1 MRGLCILALSIRVG
15 VMDDN
20 IHCEQ
25 IFAPQQLLAFARAG
39 VAAADYSPLSAQP
52 FLLVG
57 CRPELAAGETDE
69 LAVWLRGCACPVIA
83 VAGQGDD
90 GRLIHAC
97 DLRVPGA
104 AQLDPLLATI
114 RANPVAATVF
124 VQVLR
129 VTEFMPLE
137 DALYVES
144 LAYASLQGG
153 AEYQTW
159 LAQYRAA
166 APVRADDG
174 PAVVLDRDD
183 NCVTLELNRACN
195 RNAMSVE
202 MRDALVEALQM
213 VLLDDS
219 IQELHISGRG
229 RCFSTGGD
237 LSEFGTV
244 PDVAT
249 GHIVRSVCLPGR
261 LLAGCAGRAKVMLH
275 GACIGSGIE
284 FPAFA
289 GHIAAHKS
297 THFQLP
303 EIGMGL
309 IPGAGGCIS
318 IARRMGRQRTA
329 WLALSGKRIRS
340 TQALEW
346 GLIDELVD

>member
-1 MRGLCILALSIRVG
+1 MYSGAVSHRDRLGG
-15 VMDDN
+15 N
-20 IHCEQ
+20 IQ
-25 IFAPQQLLAFARAG
+25 SAQRFGPQQLLARARAG
-39 VAAADYSPLSAQP
+39 TAVDYSPLAAQP
-52 FLLVG
+52 FLLVDY
-57 CRPELAAGETDE
+57 RPELAAADTDE
-69 LAVWLRGCACPVIA
+69 LAAWLRRYACPVIA
-83 VAGQGDD
+83 IAAQGDGD
-90 GRLIHAC
+90 RLIDAC
-97 DLRVPGA
+97 DLRISDAV
-104 AQLDPLLATI
+104 QLTPLLRSI
-114 RANPVAATVF
+114 CANPTAATVL

-129 VTEFMPLE
+129 VTECLPLE
-137 DALYVES
+137 DALCVES

-159 LAQYRAA
+159 LAQYRAHK
-166 APVRADDG
+166 PVRADDG
-174 PAVVLDRDD
+174 PAVVLARDGD
-183 NCVTLELNRACN
+183 SVTLELNRACN

-219 IQELHISGRG
+219 IQELRLSGRG

-237 LSEFGTV
+237 LTEFGTL

-261 LLAGCAGRAKVMLH
+261 LLARCASRAKVTLH

-289 GHIAAHKS
+289 GHIAANKN

-329 WLALSGKRIRS
+329 WLALSGKRMRAA
-340 TQALEW
+340 QALEW
-346 GLIDELVD
+346 GLIDEIVD